1 MGNKINFRSMEQ
13 EFEHF
18 EIAKQL
24 AKKMT
29 ERANEKELRRIY
41 EETMFEQL
49 RAMDK
54 SELFELMWHG

>member
-1 MGNKINFRSMEQ
+1 MEK
-13 EFEHF
+13 ESEHL
-18 EIAKQL
+18 EIAKEL
-24 AKKMT
+24 AKKMA

>member
-1 MGNKINFRSMEQ
+1 MNH
-13 EFEHF
+13 EFEHL
-18 EIAKQL
+18 EIAKEL
-24 AKKMT
+24 AKKMA

-41 EETMFEQL
+41 EETMFDQL

>member
-1 MGNKINFRSMEQ
+1 MEQ
-13 EFEHF
+13 ESEHL
-18 EIAKQL
+18 EIAKEL
-24 AKKMT
+24 AKKMA
-29 ERANEKELRRIY
+29 ERATENELRRIY